1 MENKKA
7 VAFAN
12 IIFMEE
18 IEKQILNESPHKPL
32 ADVIVLLVVITDY
45 KVRSMLH
52 GALEEV
58 VIVKRN
64 M

>member
-1 MENKKA
+1 MENKKV